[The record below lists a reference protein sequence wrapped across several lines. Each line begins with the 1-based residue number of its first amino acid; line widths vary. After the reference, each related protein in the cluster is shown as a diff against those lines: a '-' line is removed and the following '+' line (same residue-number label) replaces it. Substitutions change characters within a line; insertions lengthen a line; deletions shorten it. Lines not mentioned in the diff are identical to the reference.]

1 MGDDNR
7 GRTKL
12 DGNRCAVKEKN
23 YGDGKLL

>member
-7 GRTKL
+7 GITKL

-23 YGDGKLL
+23 CGDEKLL